1 MILRMEEFRFEKKII
16 IYFFFFIRI
25 IILIMNNILITVPLF
40 SLKFSIGILNIKFC
54 YYISLFH
61 LIFLIAKK
69 WFERKKLLFFFLFK
83 RFEFWCGSKAN
94 KIDIKLFWIIILNP
108 NRDISF
114 HCRKHK
120 KAFTFIYI
128 SWKILQS

>member
-16 IYFFFFIRI
+16 IYFFFVRI
-25 IILIMNNILITVPLF
+25 IILITVPLF

-61 LIFLIAKK
+61 LILLITKK
-69 WFERKKLLFFFLFK
+69 WFERKKLLFFFYLKDWNFDA
-83 RFEFWCGSKAN
+83 CGSKAN